1 MCVCVCVCVCIYI
14 YSGCVCART
23 HTHRLGYSGR
33 LYKYVCVCVCVCV
46 CRVNTVGIATCYGL
60 DGSRFEAQ
68 WGTRLS
74 IPVLTDPEAYRS
86 SVQCVP
92 GLFPRGEAAGS
103 WR

>member
-1 MCVCVCVCVCIYI
+1 MCVCVCVCVYIYI
-14 YSGCVCART
+14 VGVCARAHT
-23 HTHRLGYSGR
+23 HTDWAIPVAYINMC
-33 LYKYVCVCVCVCV
+33 VCVCVCVCV